1 MKLTIGAS
9 GPADPEDAWD
19 RYVHPG
25 LWPTW
30 SPQISSVDATDS
42 TLRAGTTGTVHGPL
56 GVGVPFTVLDVNT
69 ENRCWSW
76 RVTAAGIT
84 LVLHHTVRL
93 SNEKALGGSA
103 TSLVIDGPAPVV
115 LGYAPLARIALG
127 RLVR

>member
-1 MKLTIGAS
+1 VRLTIGAV
-9 GPADPEDAWD
+9 GPAAPDVAWD

-25 LWPTW
+25 MWHTW

-56 GVGVPFTVLDVNT
+56 GVRVPFTVLDVDA
-69 ENRCWSW
+69 EHRFWSW
-76 RVTAAGIT
+76 RVTAAGIS
-84 LVLHHTVRL
+84 LVLHHAVRL

-103 TSLVIDGPAPVV
+103 TTLVVDGPAPVV